1 LSSIDIKVNIPT
13 NLGITLQ
20 IDGTEF
26 SIGDVVIIK
35 GIALS
40 DTNRLYIQIT
50 DESDQIITTLETPIT
65 SDNTFSLP
73 WIIPQGYDAGVYT
86 IDVHDSV
93 SNAKYEILVL

>member
-1 LSSIDIKVNIPT
+1 MS
-13 NLGITLQ
+13 ITLQ
-20 IDGTEF
+20 IEETEF

-40 DTNRLYIQIT
+40 NTNRLYIQIT

-73 WIIPQGYDAGVYT
+73 WIIPNGFDAGLY
-86 IDVHDSV
+86 IINVHDSI
-93 SNAKYEILVL
+93 SSDKFEILIL